1 MGWKLF
7 LDDVRNPDGE
17 FADALVA
24 RTFREAVTLVQQHGI
39 PEAASLDY
47 DLSAAPNAF
56 RDGRDFLEWFIAELA
71 YNCKNPDEL
80 KLLVFHTSDTEY
92 ARRMEFLWKVAQE
105 QVFEQ
110 PHPAQVVIRPR
121 SQVSP

>member
-24 RTFREAVTLVQQHGI
+24 RTFHDAAILVRQHGI

-47 DLSAAPNAF
+47 DLSADPNAF
-56 RDGRDFLEWFIAELA
+56 RDGRDFLEWLITELA
-71 YNCKNPDEL
+71 YNCKNPEEL
-80 KLLVFHTSDTEY
+80 KLLVFHTGDAEY
-92 ARRMEFLWKVAQE
+92 ARRMNSLWEEAKE
-105 QVFEQ
+105 LVFEQ
-110 PHPAQVVIRPR
+110 PHQAQVVIRPR